1 MRCDTN
7 DRGRIRKT
15 EDRIRKEQQMKT
27 IWHDMRYGLRQL
39 RKSPGFTAVAL
50 LSLALG
56 IGANTAI
63 FSMIN
68 GILLKSLPVRN
79 PHELR
84 LINWTCYMK
93 KPRIRELEGGFGD
106 FKYHKYYCGSFP
118 YPAYRDFAEQVEGFS
133 DIFAFS
139 YTYGKT
145 INAGGVATLA
155 NAQMVS
161 GNFFK
166 GYGARVLIGRPIT
179 PEDDHRDADPVTVIT
194 YGLWKRVFGL
204 DPHVLGRTLALQNT
218 AFTVIGVLPRRYIG
232 PQAGGR
238 RTDFYVPMVAQS
250 QLMLDEEW
258 LDSDNAWWVQMMG
271 RLAPEA
277 NEAQVQT
284 SLELLFSHV
293 LSRSEAKIDRPGIFL
308 QEGRHGVL
316 MGRREMAEPLWYLQ
330 GVVGLVLLIACTN
343 LAGLLLARGAARQHE
358 MAVRAAM
365 GAARWRLIRQS
376 LTESMILSLGG
387 VCLGLVFSVW
397 IKAALTG
404 FIIHPSNNRNF
415 NLQIDTSVLM
425 FALVASMVTTLL
437 SGLFPALRA
446 GNTDPLAG
454 LKDGGSRGAPRLR
467 LGKVLV
473 STQVGLSVILVVAA
487 VLLCRTL
494 INLYR
499 TDTGFDTENILLVN
513 IKPFQSLSEVEN
525 TRQFHHALRQKIA
538 AIPGVKSVA
547 LSNWTLLGGG
557 GRSPDISIP
566 GRPDAERRE
575 SQELIVSDEYFATMG
590 INLLAGRDFDATE
603 TKDSQRVVIVNE
615 EFGRL
620 FFPDENPLGQFITF
634 GDEQYQIVGLC
645 SDHTYKSIRRGIL
658 PIFYRPHK
666 QYWEHSMTYAIRSVL
681 PPLSLVPAVRK
692 AVAEVDRNLPLEG
705 ITTQKLAIKESFAQ
719 ERLFASLCGGL
730 ALLAVLLSCIGL
742 YGIMAYNVARRTGEI
757 GIRKALGAR
766 PQDVAWPILR
776 EALTLTAIGI
786 AIGLPVALALVRLI
800 RSIFYGIEPHDPLT
814 MIGAA
819 VLIITVATLAAWIPA
834 RRAARIDPMEAL
846 RYE

>member
-1 MRCDTN
+1 
-7 DRGRIRKT
+7 
-15 EDRIRKEQQMKT
+15 MKT
-27 IWHDMRYGLRQL
+27 IWHDIRYGFRQM
-39 RKSPGFTAVAL
+39 RKSPGFTAVAV

-93 KPRIRELEGGFGD
+93 KPRIRDLEGGFEYI
-106 FKYHKYYCGSFP
+106 KYHKYYCGSFP
-118 YPAYRDFAEQVEGFS
+118 FPVYRDFAEQARGFS

-139 YTYGKT
+139 HGYPMT
-145 INAGGVATLA
+145 ISAADTAFLA
-155 NAQMVS
+155 NVQMVS

-179 PEDDHRDADPVTVIT
+179 PEDDHHNADPVTVIT
-194 YGLWKRVFGL
+194 YGLWKRAFGL
-204 DPHVLGRTLALQNT
+204 DPHVLGRTLALQNA
-218 AFTVIGVLPRRYIG
+218 AFTVIGVLPRRYIC

-250 QLMLDEEW
+250 QLMPDEEW

-316 MGRREMAEPLWYLQ
+316 MGRREMTEPLWYLQ

-343 LAGLLLARGAARQHE
+343 LASLLLVRGAARQHE

-365 GAARWRLIRQS
+365 GAGRWRLIRQS
-376 LTESMILSLGG
+376 LTESMILSLAG
-387 VCLGLVFSVW
+387 VCLGLVFSLW
-397 IKAALTG
+397 IRAGLTG
-404 FIIHPSNNRNF
+404 FIIDPSDHQRF
-415 NLQIDTSVLM
+415 NLQVDANVLM
-425 FALVASMVTTLL
+425 FTLAVGVVTALL

-446 GNTDPLAG
+446 GNTDPSAG
-454 LKDGGSRGAPRLR
+454 LKDSRSSGAPRLR

-473 STQVGLSVILVVAA
+473 STQVGLSVLLVVAA
-487 VLLCRTL
+487 GLLCRTL

-499 TDTGFDTENILLVN
+499 TDTGFDTENILLVD
-513 IKPFQSLSEVEN
+513 IKPFQSLSEVGD
-525 TRQFHHALRQKIA
+525 TREFHHTLRQKIA

-547 LSNWTLLGGG
+547 LSNWTLLRGTK
-557 GRSPDISIP
+557 RSPEISIP
-566 GRPDAERRE
+566 GRPDAEKRE
-575 SQELIVSDEYFATMG
+575 PHELIVTDGYFATMG
-590 INLLAGRDFDATE
+590 ISLLAGRDFRVTDTR
-603 TKDSQRVVIVNE
+603 DSQGVVIVNE

-620 FFPDENPLGQFITF
+620 FFPDENPLGQFITLR
-634 GDEQYQIVGLC
+634 DKQYQIVGLS
-645 SDHTYKSIRRGIL
+645 SDHTYGGIRRGVPPIL
-658 PIFYRPHK
+658 YMAYTQYREPD
-666 QYWEHSMTYAIRSVL
+666 MTYAIRSVL

-705 ITTQKLAIKESFAQ
+705 ITTQKLAIRESLRL
-719 ERLFASLCGGL
+719 ERLFASLSGSL
-730 ALLAVLLSCIGL
+730 ALLALALACIGL

-757 GIRKALGAR
+757 GIRKALGAQ
-766 PQDVAWPILR
+766 PQDVARPILR
-776 EALTLTAIGI
+776 EALILTAIGI
-786 AIGLPVALALVRLI
+786 AIGLPVALALVHVI
-800 RSIFYGIEPHDPLT
+800 RAIFYGIEPHDPLT

-819 VLIITVATLAAWIPA
+819 VLIITVAALAAWIPA
-834 RRAARIDPMEAL
+834 RRAAKIDPTEAL

>member
-1 MRCDTN
+1 MAALWQD
-7 DRGRIRKT
+7 I
-15 EDRIRKEQQMKT
+15 
-27 IWHDMRYGLRQL
+27 RYGVRML
-39 RKSPGFTAVAL
+39 RKSPGFTAVAV

-68 GILLKSLPVRN
+68 GILYKSLPVRN

-93 KPRIRELEGGFGD
+93 KPRIRDLEGDFGYI
-106 FKYHKYYCGSFP
+106 KYHKYYCGSFP
-118 YPAYRDFAEQVEGFS
+118 YPAYRDFAEQAEGFS

-139 YTYGKT
+139 HGYPMT
-145 INAGGVATLA
+145 ISAGGTASLA
-155 NAQMVS
+155 NVQMVS

-179 PEDDHRDADPVTVIT
+179 PEDDHRNANPVTVIT
-194 YGLWKRVFGL
+194 YGLWKRAFGL
-204 DPHVLGRTLALQNT
+204 DPHVLGRTLALQNA
-218 AFTVIGVLPRRYIG
+218 AFTIIGVLPRRYIG

-238 RTDFYVPMVAQS
+238 RTDFYVPMVTQS
-250 QLMLDEEW
+250 QLMPDEKW

-293 LSRSEAKIDRPGIFL
+293 LSRSEAKIDQPGIFL
-308 QEGRHGVL
+308 QKGRHGVL
-316 MGRREMAEPLWYLQ
+316 MGRRETAEPLWYLQ

-343 LAGLLLARGAARQHE
+343 LAGLLLARGVARQHE

-365 GAARWRLIRQS
+365 GAGRWRLIRQS
-376 LTESMILSLGG
+376 LTESMILSLTG

-397 IKAALTG
+397 IRAALTG
-404 FIIHPSNNRNF
+404 FIIDPSDHQPF
-415 NLQIDTSVLM
+415 NLQVDANVLM
-425 FALVASMVTTLL
+425 FTLAVGVVTAIL

-446 GNTDPLAG
+446 GNTNPSAG
-454 LKDGGSRGAPRLR
+454 LKDSGSRGAPRLR

-473 STQVGLSVILVVAA
+473 STQVGLSVLLVVAGG
-487 VLLCRTL
+487 LLCRTL

-499 TDTGFDTENILLVN
+499 TDTGFDTENILLVG
-513 IKPFQSLSEVEN
+513 IKPFQSLSEVGN
-525 TRQFHHALRQKIA
+525 TREFHHTLRQKIA

-547 LSNWTLLGGG
+547 LSDRTLLRGKK
-557 GRSPDISIP
+557 RSPEISIP
-566 GRPDAERRE
+566 GRPDAEQRE
-575 SQELIVSDEYFATMG
+575 PHELIVTDEYFATMG
-590 INLLAGRDFDATE
+590 ISLLAGRDFDATDTE
-603 TKDSQRVVIVNE
+603 DSQRVVIVNE

-620 FFPDENPLGQFITF
+620 FFPDENPLGQFVTLR
-634 GDEQYQIVGLC
+634 DKQYQIVGIS
-645 SDHTYKSIRRGIL
+645 SDHTYGGIRRGVPPIL
-658 PIFYRPHK
+658 YRPHK
-666 QYWEHSMTYAIRSVL
+666 QFWDPDMTYAIRSVL
-681 PPLSLVPAVRK
+681 PPLSLVPTVRK

-705 ITTQKLAIKESFAQ
+705 ITTQKLAIKESFAL

-730 ALLAVLLSCIGL
+730 ALLGLALSCIGL
-742 YGIMAYNVARRTGEI
+742 YGIMAYNVARRTGEV
-757 GIRKALGAR
+757 GIRLALGAR
-766 PQDVAWPILR
+766 PWDVAWPILR
-776 EALTLTAIGI
+776 EALTLAVIGI
-786 AIGLPVALALVRLI
+786 AIGLPVALALVRVI
-800 RSIFYGIEPHDPLT
+800 RGFLYDIGPHDPFT
-814 MIGAA
+814 MIGVA

-834 RRAARIDPMEAL
+834 RRAARIDPMNAL